1 MIIFF
6 HLKKKMKNIPVKYD
20 VPKDSTIN
28 LFDIKNLVYVYEL
41 IKIVFFYKFTNME
54 RYKKY
59 F

>member
-1 MIIFF
+1 
-6 HLKKKMKNIPVKYD
+6 MKNIPVKYD